1 MENEN
6 EVEQQ
11 RHQETIKELR
21 KNDRHLKELVFKL
34 EKERKS
40 QLRLKYRTEKL
51 QNKIKVYKRQV
62 GEAGKLFFI
71 ISSF

>member
-21 KNDRHLKELVFKL
+21 KNDRHLKELVFQL

-51 QNKIKVYKRQV
+51 QNKINAYKRQV
-62 GEAGKLFFI
+62 EEAGKLFCI